1 MPLLKKVIPT
11 LIKYRFMLGLTFVT
25 ISCFFWSSQHLRG
38 EWQVRSKRSAFIAM
52 PLNEMITNVSRSK
65 ETSIKVGNVKDWI
78 NVNIFKYDLSKSM
91 GKLPYFE
98 EGDSII
104 KATNSGKFTLVKDS
118 SKYDYFVK

>member
-1 MPLLKKVIPT
+1 
-11 LIKYRFMLGLTFVT
+11 
-25 ISCFFWSSQHLRG
+25 
-38 EWQVRSKRSAFIAM
+38 M